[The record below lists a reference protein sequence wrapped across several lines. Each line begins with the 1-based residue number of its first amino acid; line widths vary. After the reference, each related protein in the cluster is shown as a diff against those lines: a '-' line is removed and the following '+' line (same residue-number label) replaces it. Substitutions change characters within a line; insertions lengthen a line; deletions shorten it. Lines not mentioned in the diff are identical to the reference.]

1 MTVEDTKKHLYK
13 ISFVTGF
20 TFEIMLTKKELQ
32 KMIKTTKMI
41 GYKKIEN
48 NLLTSQGI

>member
-1 MTVEDTKKHLYK
+1 MTVKDTKKHLYR

-32 KMIKTTKMI
+32 RMIRTTKMV
-41 GYKKIEN
+41 GYKKIKN
-48 NLLTSQGI
+48 NPLTN